1 MKVAMCSTIKA
12 YKLINDKDLL
22 LLFHGGGGRI
32 VYDSKD
38 FYELIDEANG
48 VASIGNIW
56 RNTIKES
63 GRKME
68 VFETDEDLK
77 ANGVL

>member
-12 YKLINDKDLL
+12 YKLINDKDLV

-32 VYDSKD
+32 VFDSKD

-48 VASIGNIW
+48 IASIGNIW

-63 GRKME
+63 GREMK
-68 VFETDEDLK
+68 VFETDEELM
-77 ANGVL
+77 AYGIS